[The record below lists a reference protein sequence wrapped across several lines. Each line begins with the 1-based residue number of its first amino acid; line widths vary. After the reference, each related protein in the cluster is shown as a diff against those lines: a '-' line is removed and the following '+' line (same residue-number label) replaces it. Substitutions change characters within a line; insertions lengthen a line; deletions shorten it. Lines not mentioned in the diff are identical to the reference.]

1 MEDAYKALEYQF
13 TPLDNLIN
21 YICGNLEVNIQNMLI
36 LTLEARLKKY
46 LRFIIAE
53 MVEKPNNKENNKV
66 IGFIIKK
73 LTYSKNVLPYQKEP
87 SQRLMQAIPIL
98 TKQIQALV
106 GMDKLTET
114 NVTAN
119 ASQMVKFY
127 WNIQKLFISK
137 GQRSFALLSL
147 SHFKCR
153 KAEFG
158 MNNLEDIKPDF
169 SNLHT
174 GSKSI
179 HVSNIRT
186 GGVQCSVVFSH
197 KLEGFYERNKAEK
210 EVKDRF
216 KSKEQKDKEKRKRE
230 HRPNNFNKDYI
241 VGIDPGIMN
250 IITCFEGDE
259 NDCSLIDRQSRRKA
273 RKGRYWKVM
282 NKQ

>member
-1 MEDAYKALEYQF
+1 LKQ
-13 TPLDNLIN
+13 LIP
-21 YICGNLEVNIQNMLI
+21 VLI
-36 LTLEARLKKY
+36 K
-46 LRFIIAE
+46 E
-53 MVEKPNNKENNKV
+53 M
-66 IGFIIKK
+66 
-73 LTYSKNVLPYQKEP
+73 QD
-87 SQRLMQAIPIL
+87 
-98 TKQIQALV
+98 LV
-106 GMDKLTET
+106 GMNKLADA
-114 NVTAN
+114 NIKAN
-119 ASQMVKFY
+119 ASQVLKFN
-127 WNIQKLFISK
+127 WHIQRSFIFK
-137 GQRSFALLSL
+137 GQRSFVLVPL